1 MFEVGD
7 KVKIKKPDTAAKD
20 DLLDQN
26 TIDILEELE
35 FTGEV
40 SQVQEGLFYV
50 GFKSKLGKGWV
61 TQVFK
66 PEEIEKVN

>member
-1 MFEVGD
+1 MFKQGD
-7 KVKIKKPDTAAKD
+7 KVRRKNI
-20 DLLDQN
+20 DLKAEEGIMDQN
-26 TIDILEELE
+26 TIQILKDCN

-50 GFKSKLGKGWV
+50 GFKSKNGWV

-66 PEEIEKVN
+66 EEELEAVK